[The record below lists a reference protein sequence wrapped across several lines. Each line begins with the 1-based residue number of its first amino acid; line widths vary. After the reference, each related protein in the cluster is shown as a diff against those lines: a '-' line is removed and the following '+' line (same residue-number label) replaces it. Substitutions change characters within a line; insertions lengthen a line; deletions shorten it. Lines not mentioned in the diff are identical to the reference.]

1 MKPRPFAWTAGAILV
16 LIGVAGFAPPPIVT
30 VEADPLRI
38 ATGVDHPQLLGL
50 FGVSPLLNIIHLALG
65 VWGLI
70 SGRSLNG
77 ALTYARQVTFAG
89 FLLTV
94 FGVIPGLDTLF
105 GLAPLYGN
113 NLLLHALLAITG
125 FLFGWLYRRPPA
137 VPDRA
142 EDDDE
147 AYEG

>member
-1 MKPRPFAWTAGAILV
+1 MQPRPFAWTAGTILAV
-16 LIGVAGFAPPPIVT
+16 IGLAGFAPEPIVS
-30 VEADPLRI
+30 VETDPLRI
-38 ATGVDHPQLLGL
+38 ATGVDHPQLFAL
-50 FGVSPLLNIIHLALG
+50 FGVSPVLNVIHLALG

-70 SGRSLNG
+70 SARSLN
-77 ALTYARQVTFAG
+77 ASLTYARQTTFVAA
-89 FLLTV
+89 LLTV

-113 NLLLHALLAITG
+113 NLLLHFFLAITA

-137 VPDRA
+137 IPDRI